1 MNGSHIAIPTILKV
15 GKGTLKDIG
24 SYIKDSRIENAVV
37 YFGNGLVDMFGDTVL
52 QSFQKENI
60 NVLEYKELD
69 SIKIEDIIDLAFS
82 IDSKAQI
89 IVGIG
94 GGKVIDAAKYAAY
107 LRKLPFISVP
117 TSHPVT
123 AFPVPVRHYLL
134 REEELLCRQNL
145 HMELLQTLML

>member
-69 SIKIEDIIDLAFS
+69 SIKIEDIIDLAF
-82 IDSKAQI
+82 
-89 IVGIG
+89 
-94 GGKVIDAAKYAAY
+94 YN
-107 LRKLPFISVP
+107 ISVCNN
-117 TSHPVT
+117 SICK
-123 AFPVPVRHYLL
+123 FCRH
-134 REEELLCRQNL
+134 RSSSSINK
-145 HMELLQTLML
+145 

>member
-69 SIKIEDIIDLAFS
+69 AFPYFFPRS
-82 IDSKAQI
+82 VMVPSFSLMEI
-89 IVGIG
+89 
-94 GGKVIDAAKYAAY
+94 
-107 LRKLPFISVP
+107 LFKLPLKFLRTASMYSFLRAACSFFSSSVSP
-117 TSHPVT
+117 TDWD
-123 AFPVPVRHYLL
+123 LW
-134 REEELLCRQNL
+134 
-145 HMELLQTLML
+145 

>member
-69 SIKIEDIIDLAFS
+69 SIKIEDIIYEVKNKLYK
-82 IDSKAQI
+82 I
-89 IVGIG
+89 
-94 GGKVIDAAKYAAY
+94 
-107 LRKLPFISVP
+107 LRHQQSNNITKNIKFNFFEKS
-117 TSHPVT
+117 
-123 AFPVPVRHYLL
+123 
-134 REEELLCRQNL
+134 
-145 HMELLQTLML
+145 

>member
-37 YFGNGLVDMFGDTVL
+37 YFGNGLVDMLGDTVL

-69 SIKIEDIIDLAFS
+69 SIKIEDIIDLAF
-82 IDSKAQI
+82 Q
-89 IVGIG
+89 
-94 GGKVIDAAKYAAY
+94 
-107 LRKLPFISVP
+107 L
-117 TSHPVT
+117 T
-123 AFPVPVRHYLL
+123 ARHRLL
-134 REEELLCRQNL
+134 WELVVERL
-145 HMELLQTLML
+145 LMLQNMQLI